1 MIQVAIVEDD
11 RFLLNSLQL
20 VLKSHENIEVTGSY
34 SSPGSA
40 IHEIP
45 QLNPNI
51 VLMDLD
57 LGKDELNGIDCI
69 IHIKEKNP
77 HILFLV
83 LTVYEDHEKVF
94 QALAAG
100 ALGYILKSAGR
111 EKIIDAVTDIFEG
124 GSPMSPSIARKI
136 AASFN
141 QKKGADSQYSDIL
154 TPREKDVLDLISK
167 GKIEKEVASEL
178 FISIKTVKNHITHIY
193 SKLQVNT
200 RVEALNKYYNKN

>member
-11 RFLLNSLQL
+11 HFLLNSLQL
-20 VLKSHENIEVTGSY
+20 VLKSHSNIEVTGLY
-34 SSPGSA
+34 SNPGSA
-40 IHEIP
+40 IREIP
-45 QLNPNI
+45 SLNPNI

-69 IHIKEKNP
+69 IRIKEKNP

-83 LTVYEDHEKVF
+83 LTIYEDHEKVF
-94 QALAAG
+94 QALSAG

-111 EKIIDAVTDIFEG
+111 EKIMEAITDIFEG

-141 QKKGADSQYSDIL
+141 QKKGTDSPYADML
-154 TPREKDVLDLISK
+154 TAREKEVLDWISK
-167 GKIEKEVASEL
+167 GKIEKEVAAEL
-178 FISIKTVKNHITHIY
+178 FISIKTVKNHISNIY

-200 RVEALNKYYNKN
+200 RVEALNKYYNKD